1 MMFIR
6 KPLATLVLLCS
17 TSVAAEEVQIIELGV
32 NSGNTQASRVQYNA
46 SSSSSELMMIV
57 QQLQEEVRSLR
68 GQLEQQ
74 NYQLKQMERQQ
85 LDRYRDLDRRIT
97 TLSSQG
103 PSVSTPVAAADT
115 AANSANTTQA
125 PATAQVQ
132 PDAVPSDSQAYRE
145 AFGLVLQRN
154 YPQATE
160 AFNAFIK
167 TYPDS
172 ERLPNAHY
180 WLGEIYLAEQK
191 PEQAREPFMQV
202 ISQFP
207 KHNKAPDAA
216 YKLGIVYD
224 QLGDKAKS
232 REYLDMVIKKYPD
245 SAAVK
250 LATEF
255 KRAQ

>member
-6 KPLATLVLLCS
+6 KPLVTLVLLFS
-17 TSVAAEEVQIIELGV
+17 TSVTAEEIQVIELGV
-32 NSGNTQASRVQYNA
+32 NSGNAQAPSVQYNT
-46 SSSSSELMMIV
+46 SSSSELMLIV

-68 GQLEQQ
+68 GQVEQQ

-85 LDRYRDLDRRIT
+85 LDRYRDLDRRISG
-97 TLSSQG
+97 LSSQT
-103 PSVSTPVAAADT
+103 SV
-115 AANSANTTQA
+115 NSALVAQSEATSTSA
-125 PATAQVQ
+125 ATAPEQVQ
-132 PDAVPSDSQAYRE
+132 PDAAPNDSTAYRE

-154 YPQATE
+154 YPQATD

-167 TYPDS
+167 NYPDS
-172 ERLPNAHY
+172 ARLPNAYY
-180 WLGEIYLAEQK
+180 WLGEIHLAEQR

-202 ISQFP
+202 ISKFP

-232 REYLDMVIKKYPD
+232 REYLDMVINKYPD
-245 SAAVK
+245 SGAVK